1 MGGGTAPGPRWP
13 RLAAVPCCSPVFAVP
28 AGAARQPRAAA
39 GGWRQERRGDQKYLS
54 GEMARDGDGGAAGTL
69 HQGSGGQCAAQHHD
83 TDYIIYTLFT
93 IQNKRRVDN
102 VDIDLRL
109 KI

>member
-1 MGGGTAPGPRWP
+1 MSGVGGGPAPGPRWP

-39 GGWRQERRGDQKYLS
+39 GCWRQERRGDQKYLS

-69 HQGSGGQCAAQHHD
+69 HQGGGGQCAAR
-83 TDYIIYTLFT
+83 TLIILHTFY
-93 IQNKRRVDN
+93 NSE
-102 VDIDLRL
+102 
-109 KI
+109 